1 MSEYVI
7 GPFKNQSNPATLS
20 ASDSDA
26 DSYRDL
32 LVGLVFANTY
42 IISYYFQ
49 LLNSKLFLVI
59 IIKIVTKLFLMEEKK
74 KKVRSDSY

>member
-26 DSYRDL
+26 DSYRDF

-59 IIKIVTKLFLMEEKK
+59 IIKIVTKLIFMKK
-74 KKVRSDSY
+74 KKKEIKSTI